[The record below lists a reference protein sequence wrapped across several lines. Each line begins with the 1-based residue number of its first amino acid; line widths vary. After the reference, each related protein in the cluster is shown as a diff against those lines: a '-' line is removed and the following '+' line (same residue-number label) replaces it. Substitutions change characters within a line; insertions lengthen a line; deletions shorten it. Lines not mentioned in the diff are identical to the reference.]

1 MITILIVDDHAI
13 IREGLKQI
21 LTSTPD
27 MTVGGEASCG
37 EEALKLLERQRW
49 DVVVLDLSLN
59 DRDGIDI
66 LRHITAFPKSPPV
79 LVLTMHDERQYGPR
93 LLRMGAAGYLMK
105 DAIPQEF
112 VAALRRIAQ
121 GRKYVSPS
129 LAEYLVEDMAA
140 PADQPRHTLLS
151 DREFQIMCLLASGVA
166 ISDIASRLSIS
177 APTVSTHRARVLEK
191 MGMKNNADLVQYAI
205 WHHLIPWDPDATRP

>member
-21 LTSTPD
+21 VASTAD

-37 EEALKLLERQRW
+37 EEALTLLQTQRW
-49 DVVVLDLSLN
+49 DVVVLDLSLQ

-66 LRHITAFPKSPPV
+66 LRHITTLPTAPPV

-129 LAEYLVEDMAA
+129 LAEYLVEDTVT

-166 ISDIASRLSIS
+166 ISEIATRLSIS
-177 APTVSTHRARVLEK
+177 APTVSTHRARILDK

-205 WHHLIPWDPDATRP
+205 WHHLIPWAPDATRS